1 MLIDL
6 NKKAQSNMFWII
18 IAAVIALVVMI
29 VLMIMF
35 TGKTSKLEGGL
46 SGCESKSGVCISSE
60 SNCPKN
66 TLKTTA
72 FECTDNNVCC
82 VGAAKSCNNVDD
94 CGSGESCVTYG
105 TGSYCN

>member
-35 TGKTSKLEGGL
+35 TGKTSTLEGGL
-46 SGCESKSGVCISSE
+46 ADCESKSGVCVSG
-60 SNCPKN
+60 NDCPKG
-66 TLKTTA
+66 TLKTST
-72 FECTDNNVCC
+72 FECTEGNLCC
-82 VGAAKSCNNVDD
+82 IGAPTSCSNDDD
-94 CGSGESCVTYG
+94 CGINERCDK
-105 TGSYCN
+105 YCYKE